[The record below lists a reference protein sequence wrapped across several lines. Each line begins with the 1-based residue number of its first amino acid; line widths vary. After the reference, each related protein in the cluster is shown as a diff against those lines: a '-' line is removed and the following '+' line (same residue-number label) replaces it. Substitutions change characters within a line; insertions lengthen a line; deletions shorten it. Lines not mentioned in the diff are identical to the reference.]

1 MVTLDFDQ
9 TQPVRGVFGQQRAN
23 QRRLAGAT
31 GAPQQHVVG
40 RQSIDELTRVG
51 GQQIALAINADQIS
65 QTQIQTDFQ
74 RCQIA
79 AASITLPA
87 RRKGTIPIDDR
98 WLGR

>member
-1 MVTLDFDQ
+1 MTALSVI
-9 TQPVRGVFGQQRAN
+9 GV
-23 QRRLAGAT
+23 LAALFE
-31 GAPQQHVVG
+31 AEINVHYVYSFIKRPEG
-40 RQSIDELTRVG
+40 RS
-51 GQQIALAINADQIS
+51 ALAINADQIS

-74 RCQIA
+74 RCQKA